1 MSDTAVV
8 ELSDADRAALAEAQE
23 GVPEIVRAAE
33 ALTIATAED
42 AVAATEFLSQIA
54 THKKKNETAR
64 KRVVK
69 PLQDHAKFLS
79 DQFKE
84 SAAPLEQA
92 DQIARDKVRAFN
104 AEQARLREEQEAAAR
119 ETERQQRER
128 AEAEQRAE
136 QQRAT
141 EAREKAEREARA
153 AREEAER
160 LEREEAEQRAAE
172 QDALAQE
179 MADMDAIELA
189 AILRDGGAEQPRVV
203 AARAELQKRRERRVA
218 QERARE
224 AQETAEAAGLAER
237 DAAARPAVEPP
248 RAQAI
253 EPTALRSES
262 GAISTS
268 KRMKGT
274 ITDPDQV
281 PRAYCSPDQ
290 RLINEAVKAG
300 VTEIPGV
307 LVEQVEDLAV
317 RAK

>member
-1 MSDTAVV
+1 MTDTDVV

-33 ALTIATAED
+33 SLTITTADD

-54 THKKKNETAR
+54 GRKKKNETAR

-92 DQIARDKVRAFN
+92 DEIARGKVREYN
-104 AEQARLREEQEAAAR
+104 AAQAKLREQQEAAAR
-119 ETERQQRER
+119 AEEDRQRREAEEHRAEQERIARERREAAEREAQEAR
-128 AEAEQRAE
+128 AEAERV
-136 QQRAT
+136 
-141 EAREKAEREARA
+141 AREAE
-153 AREEAER
+153 
-160 LEREEAEQRAAE
+160 EQRARE
-172 QDALAQE
+172 DEDLVRE
-179 MADMDAIELA
+179 MADMDAIDLTVLA
-189 AILRDGGAEQPRVV
+189 RDGDPAD
-203 AARAELQKRRERRVA
+203 RRVA
-218 QERARE
+218 AAHAEMERRRVERAAQESARESEERRE
-224 AQETAEAAGLAER
+224 AAELSER
-237 DAAARPAVEPP
+237 DVAARPAVEPP
-248 RAQAI
+248 RTQPIAAA
-253 EPTALRSES
+253 PLRSES

-274 ITDPDQV
+274 ITDPAQV
-281 PRAYCSPDQ
+281 PRAYCTPDQ
-290 RLINEAVKAG
+290 RIINEAVKAG

-307 LVEQVEDLAV
+307 LIEPFEDLSV